1 MGTRALDYA
10 DITFDQAL
18 VLDDP
23 EYHDGT
29 DYTLVPGHSFCWITV
44 GSYVVKIK
52 RSTTGEGVGVEIY
65 RADDEESS
73 AGLER
78 IVLESRRKCEFCGG
92 HGNRYELFDGEYHEC
107 NSCTNGMREHGGKN
121 YPDE

>member
-1 MGTRALDYA
+1 MKRTTKDYA

-44 GSYVVKIK
+44 GSHVVRIK
-52 RSTTGEGVGVEIY
+52 RSTTKWDTDSSGEGVGIEIY
-65 RADDEESS
+65 RADDEESY
-73 AGLER
+73 A
-78 IVLESRRKCEFCGG
+78 
-92 HGNRYELFDGEYHEC
+92 
-107 NSCTNGMREHGGKN
+107 
-121 YPDE
+121 DE